1 MRTRLM
7 IGGAGVLLG
16 LFGVF
21 RLLTQIPGDDLI
33 ALFVWLVA
41 ALLIHDG
48 LVSPVV
54 VAIGV
59 LVARA
64 VPPRTRRYLQGALV
78 AGALITVVALP
89 LIKRQ
94 DSQPQVK
101 AILQQN
107 FGANLVVLLAVVAG
121 GALALYVL
129 RVIRDRTSVTNERP
143 SDDQRSTTA

>member
-1 MRTRLM
+1 MRTRLL
-7 IGGAGVLLG
+7 IGGAGVLLA

-21 RLLTQIPGDDLI
+21 RLVTQIPSDDLI

-41 ALLIHDG
+41 ALLVHDG
-48 LVSPVV
+48 LVSPAV
-54 VAIGV
+54 VAVGV
-59 LVARA
+59 LVTKA

-78 AGALITVVALP
+78 TGALITVIALP
-89 LIKRQ
+89 LIKREN
-94 DSQPQVK
+94 SQPRVK

-107 FGANLVVLLAVVAG
+107 FSANLAVLLGIVAG

-129 RVIRDRTSVTNERP
+129 RVVRDRSSRENERP